1 MFVGAYLVCLLL
13 IILFVIYIRLYLRHK
28 LRYQIRIRIR
38 NSLLTYEFKFRATLF
53 PNLDIVKRSLHN
65 DNFDE
70 DSNCYK
76 FADWHLQ

>member
-1 MFVGAYLVCLLL
+1 MNL
-13 IILFVIYIRLYLRHK
+13 
-28 LRYQIRIRIR
+28 
-38 NSLLTYEFKFRATLF
+38 SLEQHFS
-53 PNLDIVKRSLHN
+53 PNLDTVKRSLHN